1 MVRSK
6 QVFLSYSYRKYIIP
20 SFPGIR
26 KHLLLISWKKTEE
39 MFHLCHVRSD
49 TRMLLP
55 VSKGLI
61 KVYEYIIDTM
71 NDRFNN
77 DIEFNTTSILTFIF

>member
-1 MVRSK
+1 
-6 QVFLSYSYRKYIIP
+6 
-20 SFPGIR
+20 
-26 KHLLLISWKKTEE
+26 
-39 MFHLCHVRSD
+39 
-49 TRMLLP
+49 MLLP